1 MSILSSVTQKM
12 NQLRLEADD
21 SAAKVEELQ
30 TKVKTLEQENLSKE
44 QDITSLQH
52 KNGLLEGEVEKLETA
67 IKDFK
72 KAAEDGTQHS
82 TTNESLTRRLQLL
95 EEEAEEADKTLREAN
110 EKWVAQY
117 YTFKSHDYMTWRC
130 LPHCPFPLLSDQ
142 PVPAR
147 LRPRPV
153 YLWINADTWVFVL
166 QAPAN
171 RCQGGTLRA
180 KSPGPRVRARPVG
193 VQVRGDVQEVRRH
206 QEGAGGVPGRDRQHL
221 RCVGKGILPVQLPLP
236 DVCCGVVSG
245 LSSARTERGLVI
257 ATACYQ
263 CTPVKDVAFLRLGEV
278 FSRMHFR
285 QWLDLVTAHR
295 VDNGIC

>member
-30 TKVKTLEQENLSKE
+30 SKVKTLEQENLSKE

-52 KNGLLEGEVEKLETA
+52 KNGLLESEVEKLETA

-82 TTNESLTRRLQLL
+82 TTNESLNRRLQLL

-130 LPHCPFPLLSDQ
+130 LPHCPFPLL
-142 PVPAR
+142 PAQATPAW
-147 LRPRPV
+147 LRPTPV
-153 YLWINADTWVFVL
+153 HSWPDADTWCFVF
-166 QAPAN
+166 
-171 RCQGGTLRA
+171 
-180 KSPGPRVRARPVG
+180 
-193 VQVRGDVQEVRRH
+193 
-206 QEGAGGVPGRDRQHL
+206 
-221 RCVGKGILPVQLPLP
+221 
-236 DVCCGVVSG
+236 
-245 LSSARTERGLVI
+245 
-257 ATACYQ
+257 
-263 CTPVKDVAFLRLGEV
+263 
-278 FSRMHFR
+278 
-285 QWLDLVTAHR
+285 
-295 VDNGIC
+295 

>member
-30 TKVKTLEQENLSKE
+30 AKVKTLEQENLSKE

-52 KNGLLEGEVEKLETA
+52 KNGLLESEVEKLETA

-130 LPHCPFPLLSDQ
+130 LPHCLFPLL
-142 PVPAR
+142 PAQALPAW
-147 LRPRPV
+147 LRPTPV
-153 YLWINADTWVFVL
+153 YAWPNADTWCFVL
-166 QAPAN
+166 
-171 RCQGGTLRA
+171 
-180 KSPGPRVRARPVG
+180 
-193 VQVRGDVQEVRRH
+193 
-206 QEGAGGVPGRDRQHL
+206 
-221 RCVGKGILPVQLPLP
+221 
-236 DVCCGVVSG
+236 
-245 LSSARTERGLVI
+245 
-257 ATACYQ
+257 
-263 CTPVKDVAFLRLGEV
+263 
-278 FSRMHFR
+278 
-285 QWLDLVTAHR
+285 
-295 VDNGIC
+295 